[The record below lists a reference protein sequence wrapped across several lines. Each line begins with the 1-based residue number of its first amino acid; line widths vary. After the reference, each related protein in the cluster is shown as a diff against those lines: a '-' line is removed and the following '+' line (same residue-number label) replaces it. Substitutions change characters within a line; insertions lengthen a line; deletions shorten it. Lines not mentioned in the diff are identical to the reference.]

1 MDVEGLEGLGATLK
15 MVKAADGAVTVT
27 DLAGTVPLI
36 VPPVDVIVCPFIL
49 MERPDSM
56 VSVLPEGTVIFRC
69 RVIASLLPVKADQS
83 WSKSNLPSPTLPGD
97 VVI

>member
-1 MDVEGLEGLGATLK
+1 MVVEGLEGLGATLR
-15 MVKAADGAVTVT
+15 VVAVADGPVAATDSAV
-27 DLAGTVPLI
+27 LPLI
-36 VPPVDVIVCPFIL
+36 VPPVEVIVYPFLL

-56 VSVLPEGTVIFRC
+56 VSVLPEGTVIFRY

-83 WSKSNLPSPTLPGD
+83 WSKSNLPSPALPGD

>member
-1 MDVEGLEGLGATLK
+1 MVVEGLAGLGATLK
-15 MVKAADGAVTVT
+15 VVGAANGSVTGM
-27 DLAGTVPLI
+27 DLAGTFPLI
-36 VPPVDVIVCPFIL
+36 VPPVDVIVYPFVM

-56 VSVLPEGTVIFRC
+56 VSVFPVGTVISRH

-83 WSKSNLPSPTLPGD
+83 WSKSKTPSPALPGV

>member
-1 MDVEGLEGLGATLK
+1 MVVEGLEGLGATLK
-15 MVKAADGAVTVT
+15 VVGVVDGSVTVT

-36 VPPVDVIVCPFIL
+36 VPPVDVIVCPFVL

-56 VSVLPEGTVIFRC
+56 VSVLPEGTVISWC
-69 RVIASLLPVKADQS
+69 RVIAWLLPVKADQS
-83 WSKSNLPSPTLPGD
+83 WSKSKTPSPALPGD

>member
-1 MDVEGLEGLGATLK
+1 MVVEGLEGLGATLK
-15 MVKAADGAVTVT
+15 IVGAADGPVTVT
-27 DLAGTVPLI
+27 DLAGTVPLM
-36 VPPVDVIVCPFIL
+36 VPPVDVIVYPFVL
-49 MERPDSM
+49 KERPDSM

-83 WSKSNLPSPTLPGD
+83 WSKSKTPSPALPGD

>member
-1 MDVEGLEGLGATLK
+1 MVVEGLKGLGATLR
-15 MVKAADGAVTVT
+15 VAGSAGGLVTVT
-27 DLAGTVPLI
+27 DLAGTLPLI
-36 VPPVDVIVCPFIL
+36 VPPVDVIVYPFIL

-56 VSVLPEGTVIFRC
+56 VSVLPEGTVISWC

-83 WSKSNLPSPTLPGD
+83 WLKSKTPSPALPGD